1 MSCKWIVAQK
11 LVLLFFSEVSII
23 IKIFIYDLSNLKK
36 WNNIYKKTIKYIEGE
51 RIKHS
56 RLKETNKTQGSPRQL
71 HPNKT
76 QEKENNKKKKLTK
89 PSNHRNQFL

>member
-36 WNNIYKKTIKYIEGE
+36 WNNILKKNHKIHRGRENKSFKTEGDKQN
-51 RIKHS
+51 I
-56 RLKETNKTQGSPRQL
+56 G
-71 HPNKT
+71 
-76 QEKENNKKKKLTK
+76 
-89 PSNHRNQFL
+89 